1 MKEVCNMDS
10 DLDEFVSHFQK
21 ERIISE
27 VQENLFSI
35 YLRKTARLKVVL
47 ESVLWSIQNLKEVY

>member
-1 MKEVCNMDS
+1 MCNMDS

-27 VQENLFSI
+27 VQEILNLFEKNCLDVI
-35 YLRKTARLKVVL
+35 GCVGECAVVNTKS
-47 ESVLWSIQNLKEVY
+47 EGGVYDC